1 MTITYID
8 KDGLLYFWQQI
19 KQRLGDKN
27 KIESLSFNGDKV
39 APDAERNVAIAE
51 ADPTVPDW
59 AKAAEKPT
67 YTASEVGARPSTW
80 KPAVDDLPSLP
91 ASKVASGTLDDA
103 RIPATVAR
111 TSAIPSKVSQLSN
124 DSGYQTASQVQ
135 SAVNAAV
142 SKITGVEFDVVD
154 TLPTNGRTGVFY
166 LVPNGGADSNGYD
179 EYIWLS
185 AKSRFEKIGT
195 TDVDLSGYLRSTDIV
210 AVTNSQIDA
219 IVAA

>member
-27 KIESLSFNGDKV
+27 KIESVSFNGSKV
-39 APDAERNVAIAE
+39 APDAERNITIAE
-51 ADPTVPDW
+51 TDPTVPDW
-59 AKAAEKPT
+59 AKAAAKPT
-67 YTASEVGARPSTW
+67 YTASEVGARPATW
-80 KPAVDDLPSLP
+80 KPSVDDIPSLP
-91 ASKVASGTLDDA
+91 ASKVTSGTIDDA
-103 RIPATVAR
+103 RIPTTVAR
-111 TSAIPSKVSQLSN
+111 TSSIPSKVSQLSN

-135 SAVNAAV
+135 STVNDAVANIV
-142 SKITGVEFDVVD
+142 GVEFDVVS
-154 TLPTNGRTGVFY
+154 TLPTNGKTGVFY

-185 AKSRFEKIGT
+185 AKSRFEKIGS
-195 TDVDLSGYLRSTDIV
+195 TDVDLSGYVRSSDIV
-210 AVTNSQIDA
+210 AVTNGQIDA